1 MNRSRSHVSLAALSA
16 LCLAASASPS
26 AALKN
31 TRFVDMNDPAGID
44 PMVKSG
50 NSYISDG
57 GMQSAVGA
65 GTMAKAAII
74 SSFSGVRKSDEI
86 DGDCDLGAGKHDDAG
101 IGLNAAL
108 VAAAGRQAYLQ

>member
-26 AALKN
+26 ATLKN
-31 TRFVDMNDPAGID
+31 TRFVDMNDPAGAD
-44 PMVKSG
+44 PLNTKYNLG
-50 NSYISDG
+50 ISDG
-57 GMQSAVGA
+57 GMQSAVGG

-74 SSFSGVRKSDEI
+74 SSFSGVRDI
-86 DGDCDLGAGKHDDAG
+86 DDQVDDTGAGKLDDAG